1 MMHVHCSSGGE
12 VVELVQAFGG
22 QLGSRCKNVVF
33 AEPSAPRFRFTGL
46 IPLKEVIGQVG
57 KDVRTEMFDAAL
69 FIVVKNWKHFNCPTV

>member
-1 MMHVHCSSGGE
+1 MHVHCSSGSGE

-22 QLGSRCKNVVF
+22 QLGSRW
-33 AEPSAPRFRFTGL
+33 FRFTGL